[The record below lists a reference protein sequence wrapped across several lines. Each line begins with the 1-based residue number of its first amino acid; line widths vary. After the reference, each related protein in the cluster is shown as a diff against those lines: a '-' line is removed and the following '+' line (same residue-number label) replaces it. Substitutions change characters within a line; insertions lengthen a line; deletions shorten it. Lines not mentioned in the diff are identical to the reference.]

1 MNDAVGI
8 DIGGTKVL
16 SAVVSESGEVKDSVE
31 VKSDVTDAESL
42 FQSMVTSVEM
52 LLKQSGISKEK
63 VAGIGVGVP
72 GFVDREN
79 GIALYQSNIPWEN
92 FDVGSRLSEVFGI
105 LLWITML
112 RWQVIMHMKQSVT
125 KEKWSPILPSAQDW
139 HAQ

>member
-1 MNDAVGI
+1 M
-8 DIGGTKVL
+8 
-16 SAVVSESGEVKDSVE
+16 
-31 VKSDVTDAESL
+31 KSDVTDAESL

-125 KEKWSPILPSAQDW
+125 KEKWPPILPSAQDW